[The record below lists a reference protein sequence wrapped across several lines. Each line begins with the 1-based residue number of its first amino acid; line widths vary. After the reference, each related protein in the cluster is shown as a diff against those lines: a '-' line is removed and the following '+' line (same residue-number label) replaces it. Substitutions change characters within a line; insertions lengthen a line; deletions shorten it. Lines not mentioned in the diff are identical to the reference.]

1 MNKRKRYMRRRLTKA
16 HKRGTSI
23 NYRLDSIIT
32 PSYHVINRSEII
44 QLQKQINSLQKVIKN
59 FSRRNN

>member
-1 MNKRKRYMRRRLTKA
+1 MKRRLTKA
-16 HKRGTSI
+16 HKRGTLI

-32 PSYHVINRSEII
+32 PLYQVINRSEII

-59 FSRRNN
+59 LSRRNN